1 MNRTLLIALSLAG
14 CALGSSRFALKDSF
28 TRDAAVG
35 AVAGREVCAEM
46 DARGGRRPEK
56 LTLELSVV
64 DATGEPIP
72 SVMPELADGQGH
84 LKAQREIWI
93 ERRST
98 GTRRVCTFLPLEA
111 FPNPRSAYGVRLVL
125 RDSDG
130 RVVSSKD
137 LEPRQP
143 REAAG
148 EPVRESSDGETGG

>member
-1 MNRTLLIALSLAG
+1 MNRILLIALSLAAMAG
-14 CALGSSRFALKDSF
+14 CGLGSSRFALKDSF
-28 TRDAAVG
+28 TRDTAVG
-35 AVAGREVCAEM
+35 AVEGREVCAEM
-46 DARGGRRPEK
+46 DAKGGRRPEK

-64 DATGEPIP
+64 DAAGEPIP

-111 FPNPRSAYGVRLVL
+111 FPNPRAAYGVRLVL

-137 LEPRQP
+137 VEPHQTREVAG
-143 REAAG
+143 EAAQG
-148 EPVRESSDGETGG
+148 S